1 MLTSPSHLK
10 PTLIALAAIILGACD
25 AENTANAKSPNT
37 TNQAPTASI
46 SISPDP
52 QSTTPSTGSSITLDG
67 SASSDPDNDQLT
79 YTWRQP
85 SSQAID
91 LSSTNSAITTFSAA
105 AAGTYTFTLTVDDG
119 EFDASAEVQIAVQEK
134 EVLFTNLFGFGQ
146 VLVNSSAERAF
157 EFTNNGANSNSYS
170 LSFSLEA
177 SSAFSADQSS
187 FSLAAG
193 DSTLITITFAPVGT
207 VSTTYAGTVSIID
220 SVNETVGGYDLRG
233 AAVLAYDAS
242 GIYQEQLVWDGYN
255 SAFANDAID
264 GLDYPVSIALSPD
277 GEQIFVTGHE
287 DNALVVFDRDVAS
300 GGLSYRAVYK
310 NGVDGIEGL
319 GSIVGVAVS
328 ADGSQVF
335 AAGGSDHSLVVFDRD
350 ADGELSL
357 ATILKDE
364 VGGVEGIR
372 GAVEIALS
380 PDNSQVFVIG
390 WPRDT
395 LAVFDRD
402 ASGELSYRTYFQNG
416 VGGVEGM
423 SNPWYLEVS
432 PDGRQVFV
440 AGRED
445 DSLVVF
451 DRDQASGELS
461 YRQTFFDGKDG
472 VDGLNRGRCIELS
485 ADGSQIF
492 VTGTF
497 DEAIAVFTRDTSNN
511 DSISYQRV
519 YRNGVDGI
527 SGLSGPAD
535 TALSPDNSKLFV
547 SNWDDGITVFDR
559 DTSSGELTY
568 LTQLK
573 NDTNGLGNLNSYA
586 ITTSSDGD
594 QLFVVGID
602 SDSLSVFH
610 LP

>member
-1 MLTSPSHLK
+1 MLTSPCRLQLA
-10 PTLIALAAIILGACD
+10 LIAFAAIILGACD

-85 SSQAID
+85 ANQAID

-233 AAVLAYDAS
+233 AAVLAYDTS

-277 GEQIFVTGHE
+277 GEQVFVTGHE

-300 GGLSYRAVYK
+300 GGLELPS
-310 NGVDGIEGL
+310 GV
-319 GSIVGVAVS
+319 
-328 ADGSQVF
+328 
-335 AAGGSDHSLVVFDRD
+335 
-350 ADGELSL
+350 
-357 ATILKDE
+357 
-364 VGGVEGIR
+364 
-372 GAVEIALS
+372 
-380 PDNSQVFVIG
+380 
-390 WPRDT
+390 
-395 LAVFDRD
+395 
-402 ASGELSYRTYFQNG
+402 
-416 VGGVEGM
+416 
-423 SNPWYLEVS
+423 
-432 PDGRQVFV
+432 
-440 AGRED
+440 
-445 DSLVVF
+445 
-451 DRDQASGELS
+451 
-461 YRQTFFDGKDG
+461 
-472 VDGLNRGRCIELS
+472 
-485 ADGSQIF
+485 
-492 VTGTF
+492 
-497 DEAIAVFTRDTSNN
+497 
-511 DSISYQRV
+511 
-519 YRNGVDGI
+519 
-527 SGLSGPAD
+527 
-535 TALSPDNSKLFV
+535 
-547 SNWDDGITVFDR
+547 
-559 DTSSGELTY
+559 
-568 LTQLK
+568 
-573 NDTNGLGNLNSYA
+573 
-586 ITTSSDGD
+586 
-594 QLFVVGID
+594 
-602 SDSLSVFH
+602 
-610 LP
+610 